1 MIEIVFKNLLFFV
14 EKVDREKR
22 ENYKV
27 CKVCKVWFEIIVRC
41 GI

>member
-22 ENYKV
+22 ENYKFDL
-27 CKVCKVWFEIIVRC
+27 KL
-41 GI
+41 